1 MNVPGGTINGL
12 WKPILFWSVVNMLVL
27 MNASDYIV
35 WSIGATIGH
44 LILLTWA
51 WRTIVKADD
60 RKWKRYYRNTY
71 GDDAEKM
78 QKSDMEYYEQ
88 LMKYK
93 K

>member
-1 MNVPGGTINGL
+1 MNVPGGIINGL
-12 WKPILFWSVVNMLVL
+12 WKPSLFWLVVNTLVL
-27 MNASDYIV
+27 VYASDYIV

-44 LILLTWA
+44 IILLVWA

-88 LMKYK
+88 SMKYK